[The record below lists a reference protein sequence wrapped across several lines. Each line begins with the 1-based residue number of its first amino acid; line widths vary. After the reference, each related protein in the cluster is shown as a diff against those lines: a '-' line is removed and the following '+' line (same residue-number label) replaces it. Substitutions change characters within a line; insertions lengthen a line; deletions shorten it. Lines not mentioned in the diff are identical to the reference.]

1 MIPPALSIT
10 IIGHNEAYH
19 LEELLPTLRWAKEI
33 IYVDCESQDNS
44 LDVAAKNGCEAYQR
58 PNNPNLNINKAFA
71 MEKASGE
78 WIFYID
84 PDERIPENLANE
96 IQRVITEPGN
106 FTAFTLNRRNH
117 YFGKWLKHGSQYPDT
132 QLRLFQKGFAQFPKE
147 HVHEK
152 LRVDGKIGKL
162 NSDLLHYPYL
172 TISQY
177 FHKFDFYTG
186 FEANYMWK
194 KGEKPGFRLNVRYF
208 FIKPVWR
215 FIRRYILKGGF
226 LDGWRGFFAALFDS
240 MNFVVRYFKLTEISE
255 QKKQNIQ

>member
-19 LEELLPTLRWAKEI
+19 LEELLPTLRWAKEV
-33 IYVDCESQDNS
+33 IYVDCESHDNS
-44 LDVAAKNGCEAYQR
+44 LDVASKNGCEAYQR

-177 FHKFDFYTG
+177 FS
-186 FEANYMWK
+186 
-194 KGEKPGFRLNVRYF
+194 PGN
-208 FIKPVWR
+208 K
-215 FIRRYILKGGF
+215 
-226 LDGWRGFFAALFDS
+226 S
-240 MNFVVRYFKLTEISE
+240 
-255 QKKQNIQ
+255 